1 MDGQVPLAP
10 KMDKERPQTMD
21 DQVSELD
28 VRLQVTRTPSM
39 DRARPEQQDKG
50 NQKISLL
57 F

>member
-1 MDGQVPLAP
+1 MDGQMPLAP
-10 KMDKERPQTMD
+10 RMDKEQPQTMD
-21 DQVSELD
+21 GQVSELD